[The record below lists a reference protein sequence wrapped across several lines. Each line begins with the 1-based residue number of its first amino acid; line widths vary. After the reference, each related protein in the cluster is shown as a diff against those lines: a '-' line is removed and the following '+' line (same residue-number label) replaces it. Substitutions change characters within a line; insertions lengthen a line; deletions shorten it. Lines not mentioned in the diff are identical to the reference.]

1 MKTVP
6 VDHEIFDNGDTVIS
20 TVTGILTGDDLADHM
35 FWLINQF
42 GISLNKG
49 YQQIFDCLGASGLEI
64 DEEDLKRISQII
76 LTYGQDRGKIATALV
91 VNNPDFRK
99 LAYAYKSLSEI
110 TDIIVEVFSSRQE
123 GEKWLKKIR

>member
-1 MKTVP
+1 MP
-6 VDHEIFDNGDTVIS
+6 IDHEILDNGDTVIS

-42 GISLNKG
+42 GTSLNSG
-49 YQQIFDCLGASGLEI
+49 YQQIFDCLGASGL
-64 DEEDLKRISQII
+64 DLGEEDLKRISQII

-91 VNNPDFRK
+91 ASDHDFRK
-99 LAYAYKSLSEI
+99 LAYSYKSLSEM

-123 GEKWLKKIR
+123 GEG